1 MLTVSI
7 IILNHC
13 QFFAHQKGKK
23 YKQTLLPT
31 LFELNKNKEG
41 QKNVVIVVVVV
52 VVIVGSSSK
61 RSRRRRRGRW
71 KRRR

>member
-1 MLTVSI
+1 MLTVS

-52 VVIVGSSSK
+52 VIVGSSSK